1 MVGPQFN
8 SSSQFLFNHL
18 ITAGSEP
25 ISLDQRDQPLPS
37 AFPSH
42 FHIAAA
48 QNSTIDVVF
57 VCSFKVSH
65 RLGTRM
71 GFEFLVS
78 CIALQKSVNFSLF
91 CKAVFIKQFLV
102 FILGSFPIWK
112 FSYYNF
118 RVFWE
123 IILFFGGVSNLSVI
137 VIIWSLVYCVVLFW
151 VVYICVGKI
160 SAATIIS

>member
-1 MVGPQFN
+1 MPAVNLPPYFFFFFPFPVWWYAFLEILEEKKILQHVVGPQFN
-8 SSSQFLFNHL
+8 SSSQFLFNHQ

-78 CIALQKSVNFSLF
+78 CIALQKSFNFSLF
-91 CKAVFIKQFLV
+91 CKAVFIKQFL
-102 FILGSFPIWK
+102 F
-112 FSYYNF
+112 
-118 RVFWE
+118 
-123 IILFFGGVSNLSVI
+123 
-137 VIIWSLVYCVVLFW
+137 
-151 VVYICVGKI
+151 
-160 SAATIIS
+160 

>member
-78 CIALQKSVNFSLF
+78 CIALQKSFNFSLF
-91 CKAVFIKQFLV
+91 CKAVFIKQFLFQKV
-102 FILGSFPIWK
+102 FRFE
-112 FSYYNF
+112 NF
-118 RVFWE
+118 HV
-123 IILFFGGVSNLSVI
+123 IILKYFGKLSYFFWRSFQFVGNRYNLKLGILCST
-137 VIIWSLVYCVVLFW
+137 VLSSI
-151 VVYICVGKI
+151 YLCG
-160 SAATIIS
+160 